1 MGSLC
6 SRQGAEKEHSRHE
19 KRNKSRKKK
28 VSPANQKQISSLT
41 SDIDLELKDLDKDF
55 AQLEE
60 ANKKHKNN
68 EHQNK
73 RNQDRRRSTLAT
85 IENFDMGGGG
95 FEITLENPS
104 LEHLEDEEKKKKKKV
119 SLSTSKIISII
130 IGPNFIPKPNLILNL
145 GR

>member
-1 MGSLC
+1 M
-6 SRQGAEKEHSRHE
+6 
-19 KRNKSRKKK
+19 
-28 VSPANQKQISSLT
+28 
-41 SDIDLELKDLDKDF
+41 
-55 AQLEE
+55 
-60 ANKKHKNN
+60 
-68 EHQNK
+68 
-73 RNQDRRRSTLAT
+73 AT